1 MIDLVRERLPE
12 IRELCRR
19 FHVQRLDLAGSA
31 AKGQFREESSDLD
44 FVVQFEPFPSG
55 GHGEAYLDLWFAL
68 EDLFGRSVDLI
79 EFGAIK
85 NPYFLESI
93 VESKEELYA
102 ACSQDV
108 PVRHPA
114 GLPTLG

>member
-1 MIDLVRERLPE
+1 MIDLIREKLPE
-12 IRELCRR
+12 IRELCERY
-19 FHVQRLDLAGSA
+19 HVQWLDLAGSA
-31 AKGQFREESSDLD
+31 AKGTFKQEASDLD
-44 FVVQFEPFPSG
+44 FVVQFAPFPAG
-55 GHGEAYLDLWFAL
+55 GHADAYFGLWFGL

-102 ACSQDV
+102 A
-108 PVRHPA
+108 
-114 GLPTLG
+114 